1 MLEHGG
7 RLLAAAR
14 RYGIPPA
21 DWLDLSAA
29 LNPQPYPVPPLPA
42 AVWQRLPEDE
52 DGLSKIAAG
61 YYGSDQLLPV
71 AGTQPALMHLPAL
84 LPGKRIGLLAPSYRE
99 HAQAWQAHP
108 LVTIEHAPG
117 DALEAARAIDR
128 QIDQFDVLLLVHPNN
143 PSGLALPLEIL
154 RAWRARLMRRG
165 GWLIVDEAFIDCT
178 PALSLAPQTGEDGLV
193 VLRSLGKFFG
203 LAGARAGFV
212 FAPEALRT
220 ALAERLGPWAVS
232 GPARHA
238 ARHALADRT
247 WQETARRRLAHDRQ
261 RLGDLLDRY
270 GLTPSFGPALFAYH
284 PCVRAAALHEAL
296 ARRGILTRLFD
307 DAPALRFG
315 LPGDEAGWQ
324 RLDRSLAAVTSAFP
338 TP

>member
-7 RLLAAAR
+7 RLIAAAR
-14 RYGIPPA
+14 HYDIPIA
-21 DWLDLSAA
+21 EWLDLSTG
-29 LNPQPYPVPPLPA
+29 LNPQPYPLPPLPA
-42 AVWQRLPEDE
+42 AVWQRLPEDD
-52 DGLSKIAAG
+52 DGLNAIAAA

-71 AGTQPALMHLPAL
+71 AGTQPALMQLPAL
-84 LPGKRIGLLAPSYRE
+84 FPGKRVGLLAPSYRE

-108 LVTIEHAPG
+108 LLTIEHAPG

-128 QIDQFDVLLLVHPNN
+128 QLDQLDVLLLVHPNN

-154 RAWRARLMRRG
+154 RAWQARLMRRG

-212 FAPEALRT
+212 FAPAALRT

-232 GPARHA
+232 GPARYA
-238 ARHALADRT
+238 ARHALADRS
-247 WQETARRRLAHDRQ
+247 WQQNTRQRLAHDRQ
-261 RLGDLLDRY
+261 RLGELLDRH
-270 GLTPSFGPALFAYH
+270 GLSPSFGPALFAYH
-284 PCVRAAALHEAL
+284 PCTHAAALHEAL
-296 ARRGILTRLFD
+296 ARRGVLTRLFD
-307 DAPALRFG
+307 DPPALRFG
-315 LPGDEAGWQ
+315 LPGSEADWQ
-324 RLDRSLAAVTSAFP
+324 RLDRALAAATAASP
-338 TP
+338 SH